1 MRSVGF
7 VLSLAALA
15 LAAAASLAIGSRALP
30 LATVWD
36 ALTGAPVTVQER
48 AIVLE
53 LRGPRTIIGI
63 LSGAAVGLSGALQQ
77 GLTRTPLADPSILG
91 ISAGASLAAATAVL
105 LLGVT

>member
-1 MRSVGF
+1 MALGMPNGIADQPVLRRSVPRGLARAGSVRLLWF
-7 VLSLAALA
+7 GLALAALA

-36 ALTGAPVTVQER
+36 ALTGGAVTGQER

-63 LSGAAVGLSGALQQ
+63 LAGAAFGLSGALLQ
-77 GLTRTPLADPSILG
+77 G
-91 ISAGASLAAATAVL
+91 
-105 LLGVT
+105 